1 LKADYWHK
9 ARIYLVWYFYDPDMM
24 LVSNP
29 F

>member
-1 LKADYWHK
+1 LKADYWYN
-9 ARIYLVWYFYDPDMM
+9 ASIYLVWYFYDPDMM